1 MSYTDKITAAATSAA
16 TTVAAAVEPYVPQ
29 TVKDTVVTPA
39 LTVASGVKD
48 DVLANGLVNTGL
60 SYATQAKDYALG
72 QASQAKDYALEQAEG
87 YRAYTIATAK
97 WAIGQTTTTITA
109 FTPSPIL
116 DLMKET
122 VAGAQAVRQD
132 PVATLRPYVPAF
144 VVHTSERTYEIV
156 KENVEHTQESLN
168 ATTGFVVSRV
178 NGVVEQVTSIPR
190 VNSVIE
196 KLNTL
201 AAPVL
206 EKLHLNGK
214 SEVPAVEAEATVNAA
229 APAAQI

>member
-1 MSYTDKITAAATSAA
+1 MTTVDRLTAAATSVAA
-16 TTVAAAVEPYVPQ
+16 TIEPYVPQ
-29 TVKDTVVTPA
+29 TVKDTVVVPA
-39 LTVASGVKD
+39 LNAANQAKEN
-48 DVLANGLVNTGL
+48 VLSKGLVNTGL
-60 SYATQAKDYALG
+60 DYATQAKDFALG
-72 QASQAKDYALEQAEG
+72 QASQAKDYAIGQANG
-87 YRAYTIATAK
+87 YREYTIATAK
-97 WAIGQTTTTITA
+97 WAITQTTTTITA

-116 DLMKET
+116 DLMRDT
-122 VAGAQAVRQD
+122 VANAEAVRKD
-132 PVATLRPYVPAF
+132 PVATLKPYVPAF

-156 KENVEHTQESLN
+156 KENVEQTKDTVN

-206 EKLHLNGK
+206 EKLHLSGK
-214 SEVPAVEAEATVNAA
+214 SEVSAVEAEAQVAGA
-229 APAAQI
+229 APAAEL